1 MSMPKSS
8 WTPFSADQAPGTL
21 HPNAFKTSNKTNVL
35 CLHVYR
41 QTDIRG
47 ETASGLNIKVFGGF
61 NDSLN
66 LSTGF
71 AARTEQQLL
80 VWGWASAWWGRVS
93 ERAGA
98 WSCIIARFVKWNK
111 HCKDSCQLLR
121 ITWGLP
127 WFFETLLMFH
137 NGEIKH
143 HFQTNKNFS
152 RPQNS
157 QPQVSN
163 KVQVLSVVL
172 LYTVSDIRTY
182 WATSPQQVSLLF
194 VVGDS

>member
-1 MSMPKSS
+1 MKISHHDRDTPSFKQSDIYFALTINSGDTAALAFWTNSLLVTPLLNHVNAKIKLNPLLSS
-8 WTPFSADQAPGTL
+8 DQAPGTL

-80 VWGWASAWWGRVS
+80 V
-93 ERAGA
+93 
-98 WSCIIARFVKWNK
+98 
-111 HCKDSCQLLR
+111 
-121 ITWGLP
+121 
-127 WFFETLLMFH
+127 
-137 NGEIKH
+137 
-143 HFQTNKNFS
+143 
-152 RPQNS
+152 
-157 QPQVSN
+157 
-163 KVQVLSVVL
+163 
-172 LYTVSDIRTY
+172 
-182 WATSPQQVSLLF
+182 
-194 VVGDS
+194 